1 MRLYVCH
8 GMFLTPRPGGDPC
21 ANAPSALAE
30 AGHGPEVVRTYG
42 LGRFPNVV
50 DGSQEIAMWAQAH
63 PVA

>member
-21 ANAPSALAE
+21 ANAPSALA
-30 AGHGPEVVRTYG
+30 EVVRTYG